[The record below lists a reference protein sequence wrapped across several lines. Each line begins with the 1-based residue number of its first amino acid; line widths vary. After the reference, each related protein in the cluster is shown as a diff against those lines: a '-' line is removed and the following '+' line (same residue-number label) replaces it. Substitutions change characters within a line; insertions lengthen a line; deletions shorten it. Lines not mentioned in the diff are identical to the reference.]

1 MSGIELN
8 TMTDLIAL
16 YQQCRSLLPAG
27 VDLFASQEGEDIL
40 IKRLLKGLY
49 AEPGYYID
57 VGAHD
62 PIRFSTTLHYYMRG
76 WRGINIE
83 PNPDVIE
90 KFGKLR
96 PHDVNL
102 NVGVAQQAG
111 QMRYYRFI
119 EPAFNTVCSEQADY
133 AKTKT
138 KLLDIVEIPV
148 EPLETLLNRYLPREQ
163 EERLQFINID
173 VEGFE
178 MAVLKSNDWSRYRPK
193 LILVEALNE
202 KILFEIND
210 FLKLYDYHSVAQ
222 TKNTYFFAE
231 YSFKSEYVD

>member
-1 MSGIELN
+1 
-8 TMTDLIAL
+8 MTDLIAL
-16 YQQCRSLLPAG
+16 YKHCHSLLPTG
-27 VDLFASQEGEDIL
+27 IDLFASQEGEDIL

-49 AEPGYYID
+49 AEPGYYVD

-83 PNPDVIE
+83 PNPDVIQNFNE
-90 KFGKLR
+90 LR
-96 PHDVNL
+96 SHDINL
-102 NVGVAQQAG
+102 NVGVAKQAG
-111 QMRYYRFI
+111 QMTYYRFI

-133 AKTKT
+133 ARTKT

-148 EPLETLLNRYLPREQ
+148 EPLETLLNRHLQKEQ
-163 EERLQFINID
+163 IERLQFINID

-178 MAVLKSNDWSRYRPK
+178 LDVLKSNDWSRYRPK

-202 KILFEIND
+202 GVLNDINN
-210 FLKLYDYHSVAQ
+210 FLKQFDYHTVAR
-222 TKNTYFFAE
+222 TKNTHFFAE
-231 YSFKSEYVD
+231 QCFKSEYVD

>member
-1 MSGIELN
+1 
-8 TMTDLIAL
+8 MTDLIAL

-49 AEPGYYID
+49 TEPGYYVD

-83 PNPDVIE
+83 PNPDVIQN
-90 KFGKLR
+90 FNKLR
-96 PHDVNL
+96 PHDINL

-111 QMRYYRFI
+111 QMTYYRFI
-119 EPAFNTVCSEQADY
+119 EPAFNTVCTEQADY

-148 EPLETLLNRYLPREQ
+148 EPLEILLNRHLPSEQ
-163 EERLQFINID
+163 VERLQFINID

-178 MAVLKSNDWSRYRPK
+178 LDALKSNDWSRYRPK

-202 KILFEIND
+202 SALCNINT
-210 FLKLYDYHSVAQ
+210 FLRGHDYHSVAR
-222 TKNTYFFAE
+222 TKNTHFFAE
-231 YSFKSEYVD
+231 QRFKTEYVD